1 MAPKLYG
8 DNRSPCVRAVLLA
21 AEAMK
26 IKLEYVA
33 IDVVKKEH
41 LTNEYI
47 NLNSRHTV
55 PTLDDDGFVVWDSH
69 AIMMYLGEKYGND
82 NSLYPKDIKKRALI
96 NQKLLFDAG
105 DLFSISRY
113 IAGFFLY
120 KRQPNFPQDL
130 AEALDKAY
138 GFLETFLTESKYVA
152 GDEMTIA
159 DFSLWTSISNSSGF
173 VAIDAAKYP
182 KITAW
187 SKKLG
192 ELPYSH
198 LNFEG
203 QKEFKKIL
211 EVLKAQ

>member
-113 IAGFFLY
+113 IA
-120 KRQPNFPQDL
+120 
-130 AEALDKAY
+130 
-138 GFLETFLTESKYVA
+138 
-152 GDEMTIA
+152 
-159 DFSLWTSISNSSGF
+159 
-173 VAIDAAKYP
+173 
-182 KITAW
+182 
-187 SKKLG
+187 
-192 ELPYSH
+192 
-198 LNFEG
+198 
-203 QKEFKKIL
+203 
-211 EVLKAQ
+211 

>member
-8 DNRSPCVRAVLLA
+8 DSRSPCVRAVLLA

-41 LTNEYI
+41 LTDEY
-47 NLNSRHTV
+47 LKVS
-55 PTLDDDGFVVWDSH
+55 TLF
-69 AIMMYLGEKYGND
+69 
-82 NSLYPKDIKKRALI
+82 
-96 NQKLLFDAG
+96 
-105 DLFSISRY
+105 
-113 IAGFFLY
+113 GFFLY

-159 DFSLWTSISNSSGF
+159 DFSLWTSTSNSNSF
-173 VAIDAAKYP
+173 VPIDAAKYP
-182 KITAW
+182 KVTAW
-187 SKKLG
+187 SKKMG

-203 QKEFKKIL
+203 YQEFKKLL
-211 EVLKAQ
+211 EILKAQLKAQ